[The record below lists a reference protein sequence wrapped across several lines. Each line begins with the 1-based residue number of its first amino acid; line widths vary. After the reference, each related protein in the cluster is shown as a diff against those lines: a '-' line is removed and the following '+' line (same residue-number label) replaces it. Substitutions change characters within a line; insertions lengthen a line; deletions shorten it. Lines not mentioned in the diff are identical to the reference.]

1 MRLTHEEEKKMA
13 ISPITYSP
21 VSEGSLPKPQVGT
34 TDEAQK
40 LKQQE
45 INDVQKPQSGV
56 TPDHKRFDTYEKS
69 DEKLPASETGIYHL
83 SKDEDGNP
91 KIVFDA
97 PDRMEK
103 DSDKLS
109 DAEDNLMSDEAPQK
123 VDGSDSPK
131 EEPETTQCIT
141 NTDKVD
147 KEIKKLKE
155 ERKQILQELGKAGE
169 DEEKQADL
177 QKRLSELDAEL
188 QAKDNDAYRKQHA
201 THTTGKAE

>member
-1 MRLTHEEEKKMA
+1 MTIKAVAYPPL
-13 ISPITYSP
+13 
-21 VSEGSLPKPQVGT
+21 SEGSLLKSQVGT
-34 TDEAQK
+34 TNEVQK
-40 LKQQE
+40 LKQKE
-45 INDVQKPQSGV
+45 VNDAQKPQSSV
-56 TPDHKRFDTYEKS
+56 LADHKRFDTCEIS
-69 DEKLPASETGIYHL
+69 DEKLPASESGIYHL
-83 SKDEDGNP
+83 SKHEDGNP
-91 KIVFDA
+91 EIIFDA
-97 PDRMEK
+97 QDRMEK
-103 DSDKLS
+103 NSDKLS
-109 DAEDNLMSDEAPQK
+109 DAEDNLMGDEVPQK
-123 VDGSDSPK
+123 GVGSDSPK

>member
-1 MRLTHEEEKKMA
+1 MTIKAVAYPPL
-13 ISPITYSP
+13 
-21 VSEGSLPKPQVGT
+21 SEGSLLKSQVGT
-34 TDEAQK
+34 TNEVQK
-40 LKQQE
+40 LKQKE
-45 INDVQKPQSGV
+45 VNDVQKPQSSV
-56 TPDHKRFDTYEKS
+56 LADHKRFDTCE
-69 DEKLPASETGIYHL
+69 I
-83 SKDEDGNP
+83 
-91 KIVFDA
+91 
-97 PDRMEK
+97 
-103 DSDKLS
+103 SDKLS
-109 DAEDNLMSDEAPQK
+109 DAEDNLMGDEVPQK
-123 VDGSDSPK
+123 GVGSDSPK

>member
-1 MRLTHEEEKKMA
+1 MV
-13 ISPITYSP
+13 ISPITYPP
-21 VSEGSLPKPQVGT
+21 VFEVSLSKPQVGT

-40 LKQQE
+40 LKKQE

-56 TPDHKRFDTYEKS
+56 IPDHKRFDTYEKS
-69 DEKLPASETGIYHL
+69 DEKLPASESGIYHL

-103 DSDKLS
+103 DGDKLS

-123 VDGSDSPK
+123 VDDSDSPK
-131 EEPETTQCIT
+131 EEPETTQCTT

-147 KEIKKLKE
+147 NEIKKLKE
-155 ERKQILQELGKAGE
+155 ERKQILQELRKAGG
-169 DEEKQADL
+169 DTEKQADL
-177 QKRLSELDAEL
+177 QKRLSQLDAEL
-188 QAKDNDAYRKQHA
+188 QAKGNDAYRKQHA
-201 THTTGKAE
+201 THTTEEAK

>member
-1 MRLTHEEEKKMA
+1 MA
-13 ISPITYSP
+13 ISPITYPP

-45 INDVQKPQSGV
+45 KNDVQKSQSAV
-56 TPDHKRFDTYEKS
+56 IPDYKRFDTYEKS
-69 DEKLPASETGIYHL
+69 DGKLPASESGIYHL
-83 SKDEDGNP
+83 SKDEAGNP
-91 KIVFDA
+91 KIVFNA
-97 PDRMEK
+97 PDRTK
-103 DSDKLS
+103 KNSDKLS

-131 EEPETTQCIT
+131 EEPETTQCTT

-147 KEIKKLKE
+147 IEIKKLKE
-155 ERKQILQELGKAGE
+155 ERKQILQELRKAGG
-169 DEEKQADL
+169 DTEKQVDL
-177 QKRLSELDAEL
+177 QKRLSQLDAEL

-201 THTTGKAE
+201 THTTEEAK

>member
-1 MRLTHEEEKKMA
+1 MA
-13 ISPITYSP
+13 ISPITYPP

-131 EEPETTQCIT
+131 EEPETTQCTT

-147 KEIKKLKE
+147 NEIKKLKE
-155 ERKQILQELGKAGE
+155 ERKQILQELRKAGG
-169 DEEKQADL
+169 DTEKQVDL
-177 QKRLSELDAEL
+177 QKHLSQLDAEL

-201 THTTGKAE
+201 THTTEEAK

>member
-1 MRLTHEEEKKMA
+1 MA
-13 ISPITYSP
+13 ISPITYPP
-21 VSEGSLPKPQVGT
+21 VYEGSLPKPQVGT

-131 EEPETTQCIT
+131 EEPETTQCTT

-147 KEIKKLKE
+147 NEIKKLKE
-155 ERKQILQELGKAGE
+155 ERKQILQELRKAGG
-169 DEEKQADL
+169 DAEKQADL
-177 QKRLSELDAEL
+177 QKRLSQLDAEL

-201 THTTGKAE
+201 THTTEEAK